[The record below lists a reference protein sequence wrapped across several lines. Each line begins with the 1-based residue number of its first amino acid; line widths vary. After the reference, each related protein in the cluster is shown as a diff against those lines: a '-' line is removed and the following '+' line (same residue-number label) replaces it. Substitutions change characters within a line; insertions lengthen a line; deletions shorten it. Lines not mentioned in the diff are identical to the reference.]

1 VNQNTRESD
10 DCMEE
15 EEEKTTQEKTLA
27 FLAIGKRNPER

>member
-10 DCMEE
+10 DWMEE

-27 FLAIGKRNPER
+27 FLAMGKKKP